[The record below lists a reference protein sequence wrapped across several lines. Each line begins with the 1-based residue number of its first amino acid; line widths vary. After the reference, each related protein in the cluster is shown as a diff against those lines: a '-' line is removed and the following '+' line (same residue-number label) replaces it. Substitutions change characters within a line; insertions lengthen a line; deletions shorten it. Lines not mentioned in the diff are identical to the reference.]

1 MIAVEKDEIA
11 KKTLTLICLFLFVRN
26 CHQKYHPTK
35 SNEKIT
41 VVLSSKLFE
50 KICPQYHF
58 QSHQESELQ
67 QWFRN
72 HSRVETR
79 SDQINDFQFCAC
91 DDSLFKNNKSIF
103 FLRDVNVDKNKF
115 QLDKN
120 KSFMNVDEIVKYVV
134 SNKKKSATSRTIDD
148 KQFDYFIPKRRKS
161 YFYYPYVND
170 VKSSQSLLLT
180 NVSFISLR
188 CRTFFYDEFSKK
200 YEFSIED
207 ICNKR
212 LPERETKLFVQ
223 RIKTR
228 IPVPI
233 TMASVILLRAYF
245 LMFRQIKILIFNSW
259 TTTDD
264 ICYPI
269 TMLIC
274 FVTEFDDW
282 TFKIDRQYVSQ
293 QQICQKESGFR
304 SCAYDHPLY
313 QIH

>member
-1 MIAVEKDEIA
+1 MK
-11 KKTLTLICLFLFVRN
+11 
-26 CHQKYHPTK
+26 
-35 SNEKIT
+35 
-41 VVLSSKLFE
+41 SSK
-50 KICPQYHF
+50 
-58 QSHQESELQ
+58 
-67 QWFRN
+67 
-72 HSRVETR
+72 
-79 SDQINDFQFCAC
+79 
-91 DDSLFKNNKSIF
+91 
-103 FLRDVNVDKNKF
+103 
-115 QLDKN
+115 
-120 KSFMNVDEIVKYVV
+120 
-134 SNKKKSATSRTIDD
+134 
-148 KQFDYFIPKRRKS
+148 
-161 YFYYPYVND
+161 
-170 VKSSQSLLLT
+170 SLLLT

-188 CRTFFYDEFSKK
+188 CRTFFSDEFSKK
-200 YEFSIED
+200 YEYTIDD

-233 TMASVILLRAYF
+233 TMTFVILLRAYF

-293 QQICQKESGFR
+293 QQICYKRKCVSILSVRPPVISDTLSMFVQNDTGKQSFVDFFLLIR
-304 SCAYDHPLY
+304 CL
-313 QIH
+313 